1 MKFLLVKACWPE
13 FSGCWV
19 LVVFLFCFVF
29 GFFFFGC
36 IQYLV
41 LEKEQ
46 RKDADE
52 EMLALKV
59 QGREHSFLLE
69 QNLSSCELLIFS
81 LVQNASNVNS

>member
-1 MKFLLVKACWPE
+1 M
-13 FSGCWV
+13 
-19 LVVFLFCFVF
+19 
-29 GFFFFGC
+29 
-36 IQYLV
+36 

-59 QGREHSFLLE
+59 QGREYSFLLE

>member
-1 MKFLLVKACWPE
+1 
-13 FSGCWV
+13 
-19 LVVFLFCFVF
+19 
-29 GFFFFGC
+29 
-36 IQYLV
+36 V